1 MNPVDALRASGLN
14 PIVIDED
21 TDFDEVFKPLTMP
34 ITNVDFVT
42 DLMSYSPVGALAQ
55 AFILEAIGR
64 YAKEVCE
71 AEPWPDDVMLSFEAW
86 QRCAKHI
93 VKKFEERGL

>member
-21 TDFDEVFKPLTMP
+21 TDFDSLPNFRQMN
-34 ITNVDFVT
+34 NVEFVE
-42 DLMSYSPVGALAQ
+42 DLMERNPAGALVQ

-64 YAKEVCE
+64 YAKEICE
-71 AEPWPDDVMLSFEAW
+71 AEPWPDDIMVSFEAW
-86 QRCAKHI
+86 QTCAKHI

>member
-42 DLMSYSPVGALAQ
+42 N
-55 AFILEAIGR
+55 R
-64 YAKEVCE
+64 
-71 AEPWPDDVMLSFEAW
+71 LSDFLRA
-86 QRCAKHI
+86 
-93 VKKFEERGL
+93 VV

>member
-21 TDFDEVFKPLTMP
+21 TDFDSLPNFRQMN
-34 ITNVDFVT
+34 NVEFVE
-42 DLMSYSPVGALAQ
+42 DLMERNPAGALVQ

-64 YAKEVCE
+64 YAKQVCE
-71 AEPWPDDVMLSFEAW
+71 AEPWPDDVMVSFEAW
-86 QRCAKHI
+86 QACAKHI

>member
-21 TDFDEVFKPLTMP
+21 TDFDSLP
-34 ITNVDFVT
+34 IFRPMTNIEFVE
-42 DLMSYSPVGALAQ
+42 DLMEYNPAGALAQ

-64 YAKEVCE
+64 YAKEICKAE
-71 AEPWPDDVMLSFEAW
+71 AWSDDILLSFEAW
-86 QRCAKHI
+86 QTCAKHI

>member
-21 TDFDEVFKPLTMP
+21 TDFDSLPNFRQMN
-34 ITNVDFVT
+34 NVEFVE
-42 DLMSYSPVGALAQ
+42 DLMERNPAGALVQ

-64 YAKEVCE
+64 YAKEVCK
-71 AEPWPDDVMLSFEAW
+71 AEPWPDDVMISFEAW
-86 QRCAKHI
+86 QTCAKHI

>member
-21 TDFDEVFKPLTMP
+21 TDFDSLPNFRQMN
-34 ITNVDFVT
+34 NVEFVE
-42 DLMSYSPVGALAQ
+42 DLMERNPAGALGQ

-64 YAKEVCE
+64 YAKEVCK
-71 AEPWPDDVMLSFEAW
+71 AEPWPDDVMISFEAW
-86 QRCAKHI
+86 QTCAKHI

>member
-1 MNPVDALRASGLN
+1 MNLVDALRASGLN

-21 TDFDEVFKPLTMP
+21 TDFDSLPNFRQMN
-34 ITNVDFVT
+34 NVEFVE
-42 DLMSYSPVGALAQ
+42 DLMERNPAGALVQ

-64 YAKEVCE
+64 YAKEVCK
-71 AEPWPDDVMLSFEAW
+71 AEPWPDDVMISFEAW
-86 QRCAKHI
+86 QTCAKHI